1 MTYAFWF
8 RTASALMFLSVALGA
23 FAAHGL
29 KEKLDAGALAVFE
42 TGVRYHVYHALA
54 LFAVAWIVS
63 RAPSRSAQAAGFCFL
78 AGIVFFSGSL
88 YALALTGVR
97 KLGMITPLG
106 GVLFLAGWAALALG
120 ALP

>member
-1 MTYAFWF
+1 
-8 RTASALMFLSVALGA
+8 MFLSVALGA

-29 KEKLDAGALAVFE
+29 KEKLDAGALAGFE

-78 AGIVFFSGSL
+78 VGILLFSGSL

-97 KLGMITPLG
+97 KLGMITPFG